1 MRERRIRLGIDL
13 GGSKILAVVIDSKG
27 RVLGESKHPTKP
39 EDGYRKVLKRLA
51 RAGNDAMAR
60 ADLGKEERKHLETVG
75 LGVPGPVDP
84 EAGEVVVAHNLG
96 WKRKAIADDLGHL
109 LKREVVVGNDVNFG
123 ALGEAAYGAGAGSA
137 SMCAAFMG
145 TGLGGAVV
153 VDGQVRN
160 GAHAV
165 TGEIGHLRAPFG
177 DARCACG
184 NRGCLE
190 TTASRTGIA
199 RLLREAIA
207 DGRRCK
213 IDNPRKAKSSELR
226 RAWRDGCK
234 TTRGAVR
241 QAAHALGWGLAVF
254 GTAFDPEL
262 YVVGGGVAQALGK
275 QMIGDVKEGLSASCP
290 FFRRDVP
297 RVKLAEL
304 GDHAVAIGAAVAS
317 GARKERS

>member
-27 RVLGESKHPTKP
+27 RVLGVSKHATRP
-39 EDGYRKVLKRLA
+39 EDGYKKVLKRLA

-60 ADLGKEERKHLETVG
+60 ADLGKEERKHLAILG

-84 EAGEVVVAHNLG
+84 ESGEVLVAHNLG
-96 WKRKAIADDLGHL
+96 WKRKAIARDLGAL
-109 LKREVVVGNDVNFG
+109 LRREVVIGNDVNFG
-123 ALGEAAYGAGAGSA
+123 ALGEATYGAAAGSR
-137 SMCAAFMG
+137 SVCMAFMG

-177 DARCACG
+177 AARCACG

-190 TTASRTGIA
+190 TTASKNGIA
-199 RLLREAIA
+199 RLLREAVA
-207 DGRRCK
+207 AGRRCK
-213 IDNPRKAKSSELR
+213 VDNLKRLKSSDLRKAWKG
-226 RAWRDGCK
+226 GCK
-234 TTRGAVR
+234 STRGAVR
-241 QAAHALGWGLAVF
+241 ASAHALGWGLAVF
-254 GTAFDPEL
+254 GTAFDPEI
-262 YVVGGGVAQALGK
+262 YVIGGGVMEALGK
-275 QMIGDVKEGLSASCP
+275 QMVGDVRDGLAAACP
-290 FFRRDVP
+290 FFRRDTP
-297 RVKLAEL
+297 RVRLAEL

-317 GARKERS
+317 GGRKGKR